1 MITAEE
7 KKQMKTV
14 LKNGFPKQ
22 IQKNLTKKKILTR
35 HKKPFSIGYI
45 TYVINGK
52 RSNNNIE
59 EEIIKLYQLKKEERR
74 VMMQRRN
81 EILGVQE

>member
-22 IQKNLTKKKILTR
+22 IQKNLTQKNILTR
-35 HKKPFSIGYI
+35 NKKTFSIAYI

-59 EEIIKLYQLKKEERR
+59 EEIIKLYHLKKEERR
-74 VMMQRRN
+74 VIMQRRN
-81 EILGVQE
+81 KILGIQE